1 MFSLFLC
8 LTGWKFWVKFPT
20 NYTCNV
26 DDSKSTTGYIFTLS
40 NGSICWRSTLLIVI
54 FTIELEYIATGE
66 AAKEAWWLKGTSHR
80 A

>member
-1 MFSLFLC
+1 MFSLFLF
-8 LTGWKFWVKFPT
+8 LTDWKFWVKFPT

-26 DDSKSTTGYIFTLS
+26 DDSKPTTGYIFTLS
-40 NGSICWRSTLLIVI
+40 NRPICWRSTLLIVI
-54 FTIELEYIATGE
+54 FTIELEYIATSE